1 MKKVLVTD
9 WCLIEIGYLVSPL
22 EDSSYF
28 AFKILEVLIHTSL
41 VLKIPSYFDEY
52 SRELLPKSR
61 TVPQIRHSF
70 SQMPENYSI
79 ANPQILVTCPPPK
92 KTKIWDPHKKQC
104 VCYSLVKYNLKMV
117 SHFHIINFLEK
128 WQQLISFPLLATGD

>member
-79 ANPQILVTCPPPK
+79 ANPQILVTCPPQK
-92 KTKIWDPHKKQC
+92 KNKNMRSSQKAVCLLQSCKIQFKNG
-104 VCYSLVKYNLKMV
+104 VSFSYN
-117 SHFHIINFLEK
+117 
-128 WQQLISFPLLATGD
+128 QLS